1 MRLHC
6 ARAFDHVEVGRPA
19 ARMSHMFRLFGC
31 RYSASALQE
40 RGMEALEGPDQE
52 AAQVGGKGSERGI
65 QLLCCL
71 G

>member
-1 MRLHC
+1 
-6 ARAFDHVEVGRPA
+6 
-19 ARMSHMFRLFGC
+19 MSHMFRLFGC